1 MKTWRIP
8 NSITSDLGAAVAFE
22 IRKARES
29 DRPEIIGLI
38 RDVFGEETANRA
50 DARWAWQWHEDPK
63 LEGAGYQGMV
73 AVWKGQ
79 LIASMATIP
88 SGLFVDGKPVADAV
102 WFADALA
109 HWGRVRKALR
119 SLRKSGVEHES
130 IDLSSGLVGAILNH
144 PECPRHHLGK
154 HLTDPMLVVA
164 YKVGTVDQP
173 GTGSW
178 ARMVSLKAWLARYI
192 GHSLGWLLGT
202 LGDLFLPS
210 IPRSSQ
216 PVETLNGSFDA
227 RFDRLFE
234 GALNHHQ
241 AITRRDAAVLNW
253 RYRRNP
259 DTDYEVLT
267 FSENESLKGYLIVGR
282 FDRHGQPRA
291 HVLDLLAEKD
301 DPRVLQ
307 SLLSECLRRLRREG
321 VTRLE
326 CYTGSKAVQE
336 VLEGL
341 GFRQRLHRGQAMP
354 TVVRRIEVPELYVT
368 RGDGDG
374 G

>member
-1 MKTWRIP
+1 MQRIP
-8 NSITSDLGAAVAFE
+8 NSTARVLEGVVAFE

-38 RDVFGEETANRA
+38 RDVFGDEAADRA

-63 LEGAGYQGMV
+63 LEGRGYQGMV
-73 AVWKGQ
+73 AVWEGQ
-79 LIASMATIP
+79 LLASMATIP
-88 SGLFVDGKPVADAV
+88 SGLFVDGKPLPDAV

-109 HWGRVRKALR
+109 HWSRVRKALR
-119 SLRKSGVEHES
+119 SLKKSGLKDEGL
-130 IDLSSGLVGAILNH
+130 DLSSGLVGAILNH

-178 ARMVSLKAWLARYI
+178 ARTVSLKALLARYL
-192 GHSLGWLLGT
+192 GRPLGWFLGAFA
-202 LGDLFLPS
+202 DLFLPA
-210 IPRSSQ
+210 IPKPTA
-216 PVETLNGSFDA
+216 PVGIHEGPFDA
-227 RFDRLFE
+227 RFDDLFE
-234 GALNHHQ
+234 DALRHHR

-253 RYRRNP
+253 RYRKNP
-259 DTDYEVLT
+259 DASYDVLSV
-267 FSENESLKGYLIVGR
+267 SEGEILLGYLVMGR
-282 FDRHGQPRA
+282 FERHGQPRA
-291 HVLDLLAEKD
+291 HILDLLARKD
-301 DPRVLQ
+301 DPMVLR
-307 SLLSECLRRLRREG
+307 SLLAESLRRLRREG

-326 CYTGSKAVQE
+326 CYTGSRVVQQ
-336 VLEGL
+336 VLGDL
-341 GFRQRLHRGQAMP
+341 GFRQRLHRGQSMP
-354 TVVRRIEVPELYVT
+354 TLVRRIEVPELYVT

>member
-1 MKTWRIP
+1 M
-8 NSITSDLGAAVAFE
+8 AFE

-38 RDVFGEETANRA
+38 RDVFGDEAADRA
-50 DARWAWQWHEDPK
+50 DARWAWQWHQDPK

-73 AVWKGQ
+73 AVWEGQ
-79 LIASMATIP
+79 LLASMATIP
-88 SGLFVDGKPVADAV
+88 SGLFVDGKPLPDAV

-109 HWGRVRKALR
+109 HWSRVRQALR
-119 SLRKSGVEHES
+119 SLGKSGLKDQG

-178 ARMVSLKAWLARYI
+178 ARTVSLKAWLARYL
-192 GHSLGWLLGT
+192 GRPLGWVLGS
-202 LGDLFLPS
+202 LADLFLPQ
-210 IPRSSQ
+210 IPASK
-216 PVETLNGSFDA
+216 PVVEILEGPFDA
-227 RFDRLFE
+227 RFDDLFE
-234 GALNHHQ
+234 EALRQHR

-253 RYRRNP
+253 RYRQNP
-259 DTDYEVLT
+259 DTPYEVLT
-267 FSENESLKGYLIVGR
+267 FSRGDVLWGYLVLGR

-291 HVLDLLAEKD
+291 HVLDLLARHD
-301 DPRVLQ
+301 DAEVLRALVAE
-307 SLLSECLRRLRREG
+307 SLRRLRRNG

-326 CYTGSKAVQE
+326 CYCGSKAVQT
-336 VLEGL
+336 VLEQL
-341 GFRQRLHRGQAMP
+341 GFRQRLHRDQPMP

>member
-1 MKTWRIP
+1 MKMQGIP
-8 NSITSDLGAAVAFE
+8 SLTARTREVVVAFE

-38 RDVFGEETANRA
+38 RDVFGDEVAERA
-50 DARWAWQWHEDPK
+50 DARWSWQWHEDPK
-63 LEGAGYQGMV
+63 LEGSGYQGMV
-73 AVWKGQ
+73 AVWEGQ

-88 SGLFVDGKPVADAV
+88 SGLFVDGQPIADAV

-109 HWGRVRKALR
+109 HWSRIRKALR
-119 SLRKSGVEHES
+119 SLRKSGLES
-130 IDLSSGLVGAILNH
+130 EGIDLSSGLVGAILNH

-178 ARMVSLKAWLARYI
+178 ARTVSLKALLARHI
-192 GHSLGWLLGT
+192 GRPLGWILGT
-202 LGDLFLPS
+202 VADLFLPS
-210 IPRSSQ
+210 IPGPSR
-216 PVETLNGSFDA
+216 PVETLEGPFDA
-227 RFDRLFE
+227 RFDRLFKD
-234 GALNHHQ
+234 ALAHHH

-253 RYRRNP
+253 RYRQNP
-259 DTDYEVLT
+259 DTEYEVLT
-267 FSENESLKGYLIVGR
+267 LSEGGVLMGYLVMGR

-291 HVLDLLAEKD
+291 HVLDLLAQKD
-301 DPRVLQ
+301 DPEVLR
-307 SLLSECLRRLRREG
+307 SLLAECLRRLRRGG

-326 CYTGSKAVQE
+326 CYTGSKAVQGA
-336 VLEGL
+336 LELL

>member
-1 MKTWRIP
+1 MPKAP
-8 NSITSDLGAAVAFE
+8 GAVVALE

-38 RDVFGEETANRA
+38 REVFGDEAADRA

-63 LEGAGYQGMV
+63 LEEKGYVGMV
-73 AVWKGQ
+73 VEWEGK
-79 LIASMATIP
+79 LLASMATIP
-88 SGLFVDGKPVADAV
+88 AGLFIDGKPYPDTV

-119 SLRKSGVEHES
+119 SLRSFGLKEAG

-144 PECPRHHLGK
+144 PECPQHHLGK

-164 YKVGTVDQP
+164 YKVGSVDQP
-173 GTGSW
+173 GVGSW
-178 ARMVSLKAWLARYI
+178 ARTVSLKVILGRY
-192 GHSLGWLLGT
+192 LGRPLGGLLGRVA
-202 LGDLFLPS
+202 DLFLPA
-210 IPRSSQ
+210 IPKPTQAVKSFEG
-216 PVETLNGSFDA
+216 PFDA
-227 RFDRLFE
+227 RFDELFQDAI
-234 GALNHHQ
+234 GRHH

-253 RYRRNP
+253 RYRNNP
-259 DTDYEVLT
+259 DTSYEILCLSEGEVL
-267 FSENESLKGYLIVGR
+267 LGYLVMGR

-291 HVLDLLAEKD
+291 HVLDLLARKD
-301 DPRVLQ
+301 DPMVLRN
-307 SLLSECLRRLRREG
+307 LLAEALIRLRRDG
-321 VTRLE
+321 VTRFE
-326 CYTGSKAVQE
+326 CYTGSPAVQG
-336 VLEGL
+336 VLERL
-341 GFRQRLHRGQAMP
+341 GFRQRLHRGLPMQ

>member
-1 MKTWRIP
+1 MRGIP
-8 NSITSDLGAAVAFE
+8 SSNPRAPEGVVAFE

-38 RDVFGEETANRA
+38 RDVFGDEAADRA
-50 DARWAWQWHEDPK
+50 DARWAWQWQQDPK

-73 AVWKGQ
+73 AVWEGQ
-79 LIASMATIP
+79 LLASMATIP
-88 SGLFVDGKPVADAV
+88 SGLFIDGKPVPDAV

-109 HWGRVRKALR
+109 HWSRVRQALR
-119 SLRKSGVEHES
+119 SLGKKGLLAEG

-178 ARMVSLKAWLARYI
+178 ARTVSLKALLARHV
-192 GHSLGWLLGT
+192 GRPLGWLLGSMA
-202 LGDLFLPS
+202 DLFLPA
-210 IPRSSQ
+210 IPKTTATVSVLEG
-216 PVETLNGSFDA
+216 PFDA
-227 RFDRLFE
+227 RFDSLFDA
-234 GALNHHQ
+234 ALQQHR

-253 RYRRNP
+253 RYRQNP
-259 DTDYEVLT
+259 DTVYEVLT
-267 FSENESLKGYLIVGR
+267 LSEGELLMGYLVLGR
-282 FDRHGQPRA
+282 FERHGQPRA
-291 HVLDLLAEKD
+291 HVLDLLARND
-301 DPRVLQ
+301 DPTVLRT
-307 SLLSECLRRLRREG
+307 LVADGLRRLRRDG

-326 CYTGSKAVQE
+326 CYCGSKAVQG

-341 GFRQRLHRGQAMP
+341 GFRQRRHRDQPMP
-354 TVVRRIEVPELYVT
+354 TVVRRIDVPELYVT

>member
-1 MKTWRIP
+1 MKMQGIP
-8 NSITSDLGAAVAFE
+8 NSTARALEAAVAFE

-38 RDVFGEETANRA
+38 RDVFGDEVADRA
-50 DARWAWQWHEDPK
+50 DARWAWQWHQDPK
-63 LEGAGYQGMV
+63 LEGSGYQGMV
-73 AVWKGQ
+73 AVWEGQ

-88 SGLFVDGKPVADAV
+88 SGLFVDGQLLPDAV

-109 HWGRVRKALR
+109 HWSRVRKALR
-119 SLRKSGVEHES
+119 SLRKAGSEDAGV
-130 IDLSSGLVGAILNH
+130 DLSSGLVGAILNH
-144 PECPRHHLGK
+144 PECPPHHLGK

-178 ARMVSLKAWLARYI
+178 ARMVSLKALLARHV
-192 GHSLGWLLGT
+192 GRPLGWLLGT
-202 LGDLFLPS
+202 IADLFLPA
-210 IPRSSQ
+210 IPGSSR
-216 PVETLNGSFDA
+216 PVETLKGPFDA

-234 GALNHHQ
+234 DALVHHH

-253 RYRRNP
+253 RYRQNP
-259 DTDYEVLT
+259 DTDYDVLT
-267 FSENESLKGYLIVGR
+267 LSEGKVLKGYLVMGR
-282 FDRHGQPRA
+282 FERHGQPRA

-301 DPRVLQ
+301 DPSVLK
-307 SLLSECLRRLRREG
+307 SLLSECLRRLRDEG

-326 CYTGSKAVQE
+326 CYTGSTAVQE
-336 VLEGL
+336 VLEAL

-354 TVVRRIEVPELYVT
+354 TVVRRIDVPELYVT